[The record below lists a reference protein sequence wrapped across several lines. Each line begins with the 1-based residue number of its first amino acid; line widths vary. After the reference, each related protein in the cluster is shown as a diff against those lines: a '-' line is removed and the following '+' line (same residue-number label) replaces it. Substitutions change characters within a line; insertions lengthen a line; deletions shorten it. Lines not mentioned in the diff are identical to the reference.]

1 MTSARCIHLKDAT
14 PKGDSIFSHG
24 KGDAADFVP
33 LIKHVWEFVPQ
44 SLRIGEGRRRLSE
57 T

>member
-44 SLRIGEGRRRLSE
+44 SLKNR
-57 T
+57 